1 MPAGMGTGT
10 DTRMYAPRSESDHL
24 YTADDEDSYKHGKGS
39 PEKVDELK
47 DKRMQEKDA
56 ETKVS
61 DNPHLKVSV
70 EEPEPEM
77 PPDMPVPQE
86 MEEEG
91 MEETPMANQAELSD
105 ITGSVGTGSP
115 DVGFS
120 VGAQAM
126 SPFGQN
132 TLATGEPMDLAFR
145 LLKED
150 QICDVCNGQGSYDR
164 PNFTYQSGEP
174 FVESQTV
181 TCYHCGGTGKHIDER
196 IHPGPISGG
205 SYENKLVQSKD
216 GGRPVGFIGTKPVH
230 LRHIVHNNSA
240 TNQGIPFNPA
250 TGFTRSEPLDIAHQ
264 LLKRNQQDIDNP
276 VFQGPP
282 GGRRPD
288 LATSMRSKRQS
299 RTLSPRTEHGGLT
312 DSELA
317 VEMSHLGDKTKQ
329 PSKLFPG
336 KYRQNLGQRAARRNV
351 GNISMPYQTH
361 NVEQRTPVDPGSM
374 GSGKMPRLAGELS
387 KSELK
392 DMGMLLKSAENYL
405 HISQLRNLLRD
416 LKRAIKNK
424 DSTNKAPPSGKGSSK
439 EGEAGHRDGETTQPQ
454 GGTDNKEADEMRS
467 SGASGNIFVSRGS
480 GRTP

>member
-10 DTRMYAPRSESDHL
+10 DTRMYAPRSESDIM
-24 YTADDEDSYKHGKGS
+24 YTADDDDSYKHGKGS

-56 ETKVS
+56 EKKVN
-61 DNPHLKVSV
+61 DHPHLKVNV
-70 EEPEPEM
+70 KEPEPEM
-77 PPDMPVPQE
+77 PPGMPMPEE

-91 MEETPMANQAELSD
+91 MEETPMANQGELSD

-150 QICDVCNGQGSYDR
+150 QICDVCNGQGMIER
-164 PNFTYQSGEP
+164 MQHTYHPVTNEP
-174 FVESQTV
+174 ITVPQTV
-181 TCYHCGGTGKHIDER
+181 SCYHCGGTGKHIDER
-196 IHPGPISGG
+196 IHPGQN
-205 SYENKLVQSKD
+205 EHQSNVITGK
-216 GGRPVGFIGTKPVH
+216 GIGTIGAEDVG
-230 LRHIVHNNSA
+230 LA
-240 TNQGIPFNPA
+240 FDDDFAYTNQGLPFNPA

-264 LLKRNQQDIDNP
+264 LLKRNQQDIDNK
-276 VFQGPP
+276 VFQGAP
-282 GGRRPD
+282 GGRRID
-288 LATSMRSKRQS
+288 LATSMRSKRQA

-312 DSELA
+312 EGDLA

-336 KYRQNLGQRAARRNV
+336 KYRQNLGQRAAKRNV

-392 DMGMLLKSAENYL
+392 GMGMLLKSAENYL

-416 LKRAIKNK
+416 LKRAIKDK
-424 DSTNKAPPSGKGSSK
+424 DNTNKAPPSGKGSSK
-439 EGEAGHRDGETTQPQ
+439 EGEAGHRDGESTQPQ

-467 SGASGNIFVSRGS
+467 SGASGHIFVSRGS
-480 GRTP
+480 GRTA

>member
-10 DTRMYAPRSESDHL
+10 DTRMYAPRSDSDHL

-39 PEKVDELK
+39 PEKEDELK

-77 PPDMPVPQE
+77 PPEMPVPQE

-150 QICDVCNGQGSYDR
+150 QICDVCNGQGMIER
-164 PNFTYQSGEP
+164 MQHTYHPVTGEP
-174 FVESQTV
+174 ITVPQTV
-181 TCYHCGGTGKHIDER
+181 SCYHCGGTGKHIDER
-196 IHPGPISGG
+196 IHPGQN
-205 SYENKLVQSKD
+205 ERQSNVVTGK
-216 GGRPVGFIGTKPVH
+216 GIGTVGAEDVG
-230 LRHIVHNNSA
+230 LAFDDDFSY
-240 TNQGIPFNPA
+240 TNQGVPFNPA

-282 GGRRPD
+282 GGRRID
-288 LATSMRSKRQS
+288 LATSMRSKRQA

-312 DSELA
+312 EGDLA

-361 NVEQRTPVDPGSM
+361 NVEQRTPVAPGPM
-374 GSGKMPRLAGELS
+374 GAGKMPRLAGELS

-467 SGASGNIFVSRGS
+467 SGASGHIFVSRGS
-480 GRTP
+480 GRTA